1 MNSRY
6 VALSLF
12 LCLVSCGTVSVRS
25 NPKEAEVILM
35 QPGKLDPMLLGKTPY
50 SASMSDLGNAANSGP
65 IVLEIRKEGYI
76 SQFLYIPNASGAR
89 IEFDTGLKPINPGSY
104 ADVNKIIKITL
115 QAERQIMQKQFD
127 EAIKSAAAIKA
138 MNENITA
145 AWEIEG
151 AAYFVKGELT
161 KARVAWMRSLE
172 IDPDNPDTVRMLKEL
187 QKKAP
192 TK

>member
-1 MNSRY
+1 
-6 VALSLF
+6 
-12 LCLVSCGTVSVRS
+12 
-25 NPKEAEVILM
+25 
-35 QPGKLDPMLLGKTPY
+35 
-50 SASMSDLGNAANSGP
+50 
-65 IVLEIRKEGYI
+65 
-76 SQFLYIPNASGAR
+76 
-89 IEFDTGLKPINPGSY
+89 
-104 ADVNKIIKITL
+104 ITL

-172 IDPDNPDTVRMLKEL
+172 IDPDNPDTVRMLKEV
-187 QKKAP
+187 QKRAP
-192 TK
+192 IK